1 MRLIMLNKN
10 LFYETIKPFE
20 ITVDED
26 AFSRLD
32 TFAEML
38 IETNKSF
45 NLTAIKEPDDVT
57 VKHFAD
63 CLSIFKYVDISENA
77 KVIDVGTGAGF
88 PGLVLKLYRPDIQMT
103 FLDST
108 KKRLGFI
115 ENVLNECGIKGDIL
129 HMRAEEAAQL
139 SKYREKYDF
148 ATARAVAALPV
159 LSEYCLPFVKVGGS
173 FVSMK
178 SAESNEEISEAKKA
192 INILGG
198 KIEEDILFDLVENM
212 PRRIIRIKKNSQT
225 PTKYPR
231 PSAQIS
237 KKPLK

>member
-1 MRLIMLNKN
+1 MLNKE
-10 LFYETIKPFE
+10 LFYNTIKPFE
-20 ITVDED
+20 INVDEE
-26 AFSRLD
+26 AFNRLD

-63 CLSIFKYVDISENA
+63 CLSIFKYVDIAENA
-77 KVIDVGTGAGF
+77 KIIDVGTGAGF

-139 SKYREKYDF
+139 AKYREKYDF

-192 INILGG
+192 INVLGG

-231 PSAQIS
+231 PSAQIA

>member
-1 MRLIMLNKN
+1 MLNKE

-20 ITVDED
+20 IEIDED
-26 AFSRLD
+26 AFARLD
-32 TFAEML
+32 KFAELL

-63 CLSIFKYVDISENA
+63 CLAIFKYVNIPENA
-77 KVIDVGTGAGF
+77 KIIDVGTGAGF
-88 PGLVLKLYRPDIQMT
+88 PGLVLKLARPDINMT

-108 KKRLGFI
+108 KKKLGFI
-115 ENVLNECGIKGDIL
+115 EKVLNECGVKGETL

-139 SKYREKYDF
+139 SKYREQFDF
-148 ATARAVAALPV
+148 ATARAVAALPL
-159 LSEYCLPFVKVGGS
+159 LSEYCLPFVKQGGS

-178 SAESNEEISEAKKA
+178 SAESNEEMEAARKA
-192 INILGG
+192 IGILGG
-198 KIEEDILFDLVENM
+198 KINEDIVFDLVENM
-212 PRRIIRIKKNSQT
+212 PRRIITIKKNSQT

-231 PSAQIS
+231 PSAQIA

>member
-1 MRLIMLNKN
+1 MLNKE

-20 ITVDED
+20 IEIDED
-26 AFSRLD
+26 AFARLD
-32 TFAEML
+32 KFAELL

-63 CLSIFKYVDISENA
+63 CLAIFKYVNIPENA
-77 KVIDVGTGAGF
+77 KIIDVGTGAGF
-88 PGLVLKLYRPDIQMT
+88 PGLVLKLSRPDINMT

-108 KKRLGFI
+108 KKKLGFI
-115 ENVLNECGIKGDIL
+115 ENVLNVCGVKGETL

-139 SKYREKYDF
+139 SKYREQFDF

-159 LSEYCLPFVKVGGS
+159 LSEYCLPFVKLGGS

-178 SAESNEEISEAKKA
+178 SAESNEEMEAAKKA
-192 INILGG
+192 IGILGG
-198 KIEEDILFDLVENM
+198 KINEDIVFDLVENM
-212 PRRIIRIKKNSQT
+212 PRRIITIKKNSQT

-231 PSAQIS
+231 PSAQIA

>member
-1 MRLIMLNKN
+1 MLNKE
-10 LFYETIKPFE
+10 LLYKTIEKFE
-20 ITVDED
+20 ISLDDE

-63 CLSIFKYVDISENA
+63 CLSIFKYVDIPEGA
-77 KVIDVGTGAGF
+77 RIIDVGTGAGF
-88 PGLVLKLYRPDIQMT
+88 PGLVLKLTRPDINMT

-115 ENVLNECGIKGDIL
+115 ENVLNECGVQGEIV

-139 SKYREKYDF
+139 SKYREKFDF

-178 SAESNEEISEAKKA
+178 SADSNEELNEAKKA
-192 INILGG
+192 IAILGG
-198 KIEEDILFDLVENM
+198 KIEEDILFDLVDDM
-212 PRRIIRIKKNSQT
+212 PRRIVKLKKNSQT

-231 PSAQIS
+231 PSAQIA

>member
-1 MRLIMLNKN
+1 MFLNRDLLN
-10 LFYETIKPFE
+10 NTIEKFG
-20 ITVDED
+20 ITIDDD

-32 TFAEML
+32 KFAEML

-63 CLSIFKYVDISENA
+63 CLALFSFVDIPENA
-77 KVIDVGTGAGF
+77 KIIDVGTGAGF
-88 PGLVLKLYRPDIQMT
+88 PSLVLKLARPDIKMT

-108 KKRLGFI
+108 RKKLGFI
-115 ENVLNECGIKGDIL
+115 EQVLNANGVDGEIL

-139 SKYREKYDF
+139 TAYREQFDF

-159 LSEYCLPFVKVGGS
+159 LSEYCLPFVKKGGM
-173 FVSMK
+173 FISMK
-178 SAESNEEISEAKKA
+178 SADSSEEISEATKA

-198 KIEEDILFDLVENM
+198 KITEDKVFELVENT
-212 PRRIIRIKKNSQT
+212 PRRIILIKKNSQT

>member
-1 MRLIMLNKN
+1 MLNKE
-10 LFYETIKPFE
+10 LFYNTIKPFE
-20 ITVDED
+20 INVDEE

-63 CLSIFKYVDISENA
+63 CLSIFKYVDIPKNA
-77 KVIDVGTGAGF
+77 KIIDVGTGAGF

-115 ENVLNECGIKGDIL
+115 EGVLNECGIKGDIL

-139 SKYREKYDF
+139 AKYREKYDF

>member
-1 MRLIMLNKN
+1 MLNKE
-10 LFYETIKPFE
+10 LFYNTIKPFE
-20 ITVDED
+20 INVDED

-63 CLSIFKYVDISENA
+63 CLSIFKYVDIPENA
-77 KVIDVGTGAGF
+77 KIIDVGTGAGF